1 MSFVFRIP
9 RLMLYVVLVVLVSCE
24 GNPPDLGELSGKET
38 VYLFEGESI
47 FAATGSVLFQEKKDG
62 SLLATIKLKN
72 TTEGAF
78 HAAVIYFGSTDDP
91 GGVALTLEPVA
102 GSTGESS
109 TQFSALADA
118 TPINFDE
125 LLIFDGHIIIHQDD
139 SGNGPALASTDIGQ
153 NSANNA
159 NIN

>member
-1 MSFVFRIP
+1 MSNVFRVY
-9 RLMLYVVLVVLVSCE
+9 RLILYVALGVLISCE
-24 GNPPDLGELSGKET
+24 DKAPDLGEFSGKET

-47 FAATGSVLFQEKKDG
+47 FATTGSVLFQEKKDG

-72 TTEGAF
+72 TTEGVS
-78 HAAVIYFGSTDDP
+78 HAAIIYFGSTDDP
-91 GGVALTLEPVA
+91 GDVALTLEPVA
-102 GSTGESS
+102 GGTGESS

-125 LLIFDGHIIIHQDD
+125 LLIFDGHIIIHQGD
-139 SGNGPALASTDIGQ
+139 SGNGPVLASTDIGQ